1 MAGPGMVTDVV
12 ATSAELN
19 TRHVLKILAEM
30 KLDKSERRG
39 LQKDVEEMLG
49 SIDSELIDKIRS
61 RGLVPGKD
69 GKMVPASIPGKD
81 GQPIPAMEYL
91 DARFQF
97 LCSIIQ
103 AVNMSLDPYLRELYN
118 EAYDDYIYAQHAPVP
133 ADYPYRIDV
142 MLNSFE
148 KIKMIYNRLKQNDE
162 AVIRAQFD
170 GFYRAMELL
179 SARGMEVLESAMG
192 SLIYSPKNIEEFS
205 RKYLRLLSGKRK
217 EKEGPS

>member
-19 TRHVLKILAEM
+19 TRHILKMLAEA
-30 KLDKSERRG
+30 KLDKAERWE
-39 LQKDVEEMLG
+39 LQKDVEEVLG
-49 SIDSELIDKIRS
+49 SIDSALIRKIRN
-61 RGLVPGKD
+61 RE
-69 GKMVPASIPGKD
+69 MVPDKAGNMIPAMITTRD
-81 GQPIPAMEYL
+81 GQIIPVMEYL

-103 AVNMSLDPYLRELYN
+103 AVDMELDPYLKGLYN

-148 KIKMIYNRLKQNDE
+148 KIKKIYNRFKQNDE
-162 AVIRAQFD
+162 AVLRKRFD
-170 GFYRAMELL
+170 GLNWAMELL
-179 SARGMEVLESAMG
+179 SVRGMEVLESAMG
-192 SLIYSPKNIEEFS
+192 NLIYSPKNIDEFS
-205 RKYLRLLSGKRK
+205 RKYLRMLSGKRK